1 MKQSYE
7 IIITFLQKNIEIQ
20 LICNVNDMHTVCG
33 SSDLEKM
40 IHNNAQN
47 NYNRS
52 NYKLKLVAKSE
63 SHEPAT

>member
-20 LICNVNDMHTVCG
+20 LICNVNDMHTVSG
-33 SSDLEKM
+33 SSNLEKM

-52 NYKLKLVAKSE
+52 NYKLKLVEKSE